1 MLVNAARLSLF
12 LVPFPCEGRRCQ
24 KLSCWAVWMQD
35 TVRPIANQ
43 LARTSWR
50 GEPLNWFELGTQL
63 ARRWKPLAAATVALV
78 PLTATPV
85 MAQAIAP
92 DWANRVLAQVH
103 LAQATVPTDLQAA
116 IDDMLAAASERDL
129 DAVMALYGDGF
140 EHGDGLTL
148 DEVSASIAKF
158 WDTHS
163 ELDYQATIESWE
175 ETATGFSATIVTDV
189 TGTQASER
197 GDFALEASNT
207 VLNQYESDSNGDL
220 VLVSQDVL
228 EESTRLQSG
237 DVPPVVT
244 VNIPTTVSVGAEF
257 DVEAI
262 VDKPLGESLLLGAA
276 LEEPINSETYLDS
289 SLVPLQPLQA
299 GGIFRRADAPDRP
312 GAEWISVMLVSD
324 SGILIEGRRLNF
336 VIGAAE

>member
-1 MLVNAARLSLF
+1 M
-12 LVPFPCEGRRCQ
+12 
-24 KLSCWAVWMQD
+24 
-35 TVRPIANQ
+35 
-43 LARTSWR
+43 
-50 GEPLNWFELGTQL
+50 NWFEFGTQL

-92 DWANRVLAQVH
+92 DWANRILAQVH
-103 LAQATVPTDLQAA
+103 LAQASPPTELQSAL
-116 IDDMLAAASERDL
+116 DDMLTAANEQDL
-129 DAVMALYGDGF
+129 DAIMALYGEKF

-148 DEVSASIAKF
+148 DEVSASITKF

-175 ETATGFSATIVTDV
+175 ETATGFSATILTDV

-197 GDFALEASNT
+197 GDFALEASST
-207 VLNQYESDSNGDL
+207 VLNQYADDNGDL
-220 VLVSQDVL
+220 ILVSQAVL
-228 EESTRLQSG
+228 KESSRLQSG
-237 DVPPVVT
+237 DEPPIVT
-244 VNIPTTVSVGAEF
+244 VNIPSSVSVGAEF

-262 VDKPLGESLLLGAA
+262 VGEPLGESLLLGAA

-324 SGILIEGRRLNF
+324 SGILIESRRLNF

>member
-1 MLVNAARLSLF
+1 M
-12 LVPFPCEGRRCQ
+12 
-24 KLSCWAVWMQD
+24 
-35 TVRPIANQ
+35 
-43 LARTSWR
+43 
-50 GEPLNWFELGTQL
+50 NWFELGTQL
-63 ARRWKPLAAATVALV
+63 AQGWKPLAAATAALV

-85 MAQAIAP
+85 FAQTIAS
-92 DWANRVLAQVH
+92 DRGDNRILAQVH
-103 LAQATVPTDLQAA
+103 LAQATTPAELQSTL
-116 IDDMLAAASERDL
+116 DDMLAAANERDL
-129 DAVMALYGDGF
+129 DAVMALYGEGF

-148 DEVSASIAKF
+148 DEVSSSITKF

-163 ELDYQATIESWE
+163 ELNYQATIDNWE
-175 ETATGFSATIVTDV
+175 ETATGFSATITTDV

-207 VLNQYESDSNGDL
+207 VLNQYESDSNGNL
-220 VLVSQDVL
+220 LLASQEVL

-237 DVPPVVT
+237 DAPPAVT

-262 VDKPLGESLLLGAA
+262 MEEPLGESLLRGAA
-276 LEEPINSETYLDS
+276 LEEPIKSETYLDS

-299 GGIFRRADAPDRP
+299 GGIFRRADAPSRP

-324 SGILIEGRRLNF
+324 RGILIEGRRLNF